1 MKHLEDKRHCPHCGN
16 ALHEQRYLM
25 SRDPDAELSD
35 GMRQLGKVGLVVIAA
50 LVLAF
55 LIHVARAHGVPI

>member
-1 MKHLEDKRHCPHCGN
+1 M
-16 ALHEQRYLM
+16 A
-25 SRDPDAELSD
+25 RDPDAELSD
-35 GMRQLGKVGLVVIAA
+35 DMRRLGKVGLVVIAA

>member
-1 MKHLEDKRHCPHCGN
+1 VICPHCGRSV
-16 ALHEQRYLM
+16 EQEKYLM
-25 SRDPDAELSD
+25 ARDPDAELSD
-35 GMRQLGKVGLVVIAA
+35 DMWLLGKVGLVVIAA